1 MTRQGI
7 ISRRRAFR
15 SPGFVSLAA
24 VEMDGDWVSPIQKT
38 SGSPTGPVLVGKH
51 WFDADSVEPN
61 RDVLDELGYLPTM
74 PFNRVIDESLGRCAL
89 RRSSVY
95 ITQAFHLLPE
105 GRGRSRHVPHREMV
119 RCVEEVTRHELEDRA
134 VIALGSEVQ
143 AALHD
148 AGCKFIKCCHP
159 SARLSRE
166 YKVSDLCEAL
176 GEALARPSRRLTARS
191 RSPA

>member
-24 VEMDGDWVSPIQKT
+24 VGMDGDWVSPIQKT

-143 AALHD
+143 AASCTMQG
-148 AGCKFIKCCHP
+148 ANSSSAVIRVQGCRGNTRSATCARP
-159 SARLSRE
+159 SAR
-166 YKVSDLCEAL
+166 
-176 GEALARPSRRLTARS
+176 RS
-191 RSPA
+191 RGPRAA